1 MYSDLHWLLWDTLFL
16 PDVHSRL
23 FHWVGQK
30 KNMAFCFVTWL
41 TVNKSKQ
48 CLPSVL
54 GYSTK
59 GVICHTNKAAKYKQ
73 IRVLVAQRKFRG
85 GWKNRKCVQIMTDD
99 FWQSSAHTDWQFWE
113 WNLQWNTGK
122 ASVGIGSWH
131 WVIVWLPQPLKISY
145 WPFQTWSISS
155 NLNYVGRPT
164 TGEIWEHLTHLG
176 PLFSTFRCAVWSS
189 KITYDMIWW
198 LLLK

>member
-1 MYSDLHWLLWDTLFL
+1 MYSDLHWLLWDTLLL

-30 KNMAFCFVTWL
+30 KNMAFLFCDMAYCEQEQTVCHLCWL
-41 TVNKSKQ
+41 LNKRSDLPHKQ
-48 CLPSVL
+48 GCKIQANQSIR
-54 GYSTK
+54 GTK
-59 GVICHTNKAAKYKQ
+59 
-73 IRVLVAQRKFRG
+73 KFRG
-85 GWKNRKCVQIMTDD
+85 GWKNRKCVQILTDD

-113 WNLQWNTGK
+113 WHLQWNTGK

-131 WVIVWLPQPLKISY
+131 WVIVWLPQPLKIFY

-164 TGEIWEHLTHLG
+164 LEKYGSIWLTLDLSF
-176 PLFSTFRCAVWSS
+176 PL
-189 KITYDMIWW
+189 
-198 LLLK
+198 